1 MSEEKVIWKRI
12 EYERDKPYALFCIYR
27 DLGPTRSHEKVR
39 VKFGETSGESVSDRW
54 IQELSSKYNW
64 VERASA
70 YDDYV
75 DERQVEA
82 NLKEIEEMNKRQ
94 TEDAINIQKK
104 AMQDLKDKLPLADT
118 KASPEQRR
126 NAIVRTWEIGVRNE
140 RLARGAATE
149 KIEQS
154 GKVKQEHSGK
164 IEGEPV
170 DEFNRIMDGALKN
183 LDKPVESEK

>member
-1 MSEEKVIWKRI
+1 MSEDRPIWQRI
-12 EYERDKPYALFCIYR
+12 EYERDTPFAQFCIYR
-27 DLGPTRSHEKVR
+27 DLGPIRSLEKVS
-39 VKFGETSGESVSDRW
+39 VKWREDVGESISVR
-54 IQELSSKYNW
+54 QLERLSSKYNW

-75 DERQVEA
+75 DERQIEA

-94 TEDAINIQKK
+94 TEDAIIIQEK
-104 AMQDLKDKLPLADT
+104 AMEQLDEKLPLADT

-126 NAIVRTWEIGVRNE
+126 NAIARTWEIGVRNE

-170 DEFNRIMDGALKN
+170 DKFNRIMDGALKN